1 MVRGLATGQ
10 DTPSRHTT
18 ALTRTPPEKDRA
30 VRRLDGQDRSGDRW
44 RSGGSMVRRLRWSG
58 GGQVVQGSQ
67 VSVSVPSAFLAR
79 PYAKSVPNQVKNR

>member
-10 DTPSRHTT
+10 AEHHGTPPHSH
-18 ALTRTPPEKDRA
+18 TPPEKDRT

-44 RSGGSMVRRLRWSG
+44 LRCLPGVRWY
-58 GGQVVQGSQ
+58 QVVRTGSCQ
-67 VSVSVPSAFLAR
+67 VSKVSVGVPSAFLAR